1 MQTEVEYV
9 SVQIDKSLLQKVKE
23 LFKVEADT
31 EAVKQAL
38 EEVAE
43 AKELQEIVQKHKG
56 VVIQRVYE

>member
-56 VVIQRVYE
+56 VVIQKVYE

>member
-1 MQTEVEYV
+1 MQTEGEYV

-56 VVIQRVYE
+56 VVIQKVYE